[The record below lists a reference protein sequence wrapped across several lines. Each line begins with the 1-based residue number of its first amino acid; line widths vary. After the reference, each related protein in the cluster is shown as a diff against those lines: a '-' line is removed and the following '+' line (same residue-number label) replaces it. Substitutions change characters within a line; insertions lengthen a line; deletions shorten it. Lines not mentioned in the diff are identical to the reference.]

1 MMIRETQMR
10 MTLLTSAA
18 LLGLAYGPALAQNT
32 TSSTMSPPSPNAN
45 AGAATRMA
53 PGNNVGSS
61 TGPAAAM
68 PMSDNPADTGMT
80 GMRPMRGQMGQGAGD
95 GPHGRMM
102 HNRMMH
108 GRMMRGHDMADE
120 ADMSGMGTSRGR
132 QYRGGAGSPSST
144 RASNI
149 DQADTRSG
157 IAPRLPDPA
166 AAANTPE
173 GYLAAAQ
180 RALASG
186 KTGAAQEA
194 LERAETRV
202 LSRSTEP
209 SMAASPADMPMVQQ
223 IGAARRALA
232 GRDMAAAK
240 AAISAAMGNGS

>member
-95 GPHGRMM
+95 GPHG
-102 HNRMMH
+102 RMMH

>member
-1 MMIRETQMR
+1 MR

-95 GPHGRMM
+95 GPHG
-102 HNRMMH
+102 RMMH